1 MDRVLPVGLEGR
13 SVGPSRH
20 LAKDPEHC
28 SHRPEAKERN
38 QSRAGRSRGRSEIVR
53 GAEKR
58 GVVERQL
65 DRE

>member
-1 MDRVLPVGLEGR
+1 MGFPPNSRSETRVMDRVLPVGLEGR

-38 QSRAGRSRGRSEIVR
+38 QSRAGRVKT
-53 GAEKR
+53 AEE
-58 GVVERQL
+58 GVK
-65 DRE
+65 